1 MQILSWT
8 LSVAE
13 VYLTHTALWKLIVLG
28 YR

>member
-1 MQILSWT
+1 MQILCWT

-13 VYLTHTALWKLIVLG
+13 VYLTHTVLWKLSVLG